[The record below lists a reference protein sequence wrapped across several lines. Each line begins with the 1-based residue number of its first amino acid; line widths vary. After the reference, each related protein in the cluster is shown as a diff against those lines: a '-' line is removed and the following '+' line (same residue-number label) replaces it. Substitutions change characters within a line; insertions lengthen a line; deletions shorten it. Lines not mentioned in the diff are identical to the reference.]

1 MFNPEY
7 NKINGSYIVD
17 IMLLGES
24 VATFESHSI
33 EDAVKTYIEF
43 EEDFFKFSFTNEIKQ
58 LRLENAKLI
67 LQLKEQANESLF
79 NKIVNL
85 NIKLQALYISTGFDR
100 LKRQHLDEYKTQ
112 LISEIEELG
121 GELDG

>member
-67 LQLKEQANESLF
+67 LQLKEQADENLF

-112 LISEIEELG
+112 VISEIEELG